1 MKKLSLPVKI
11 FIGLVLGI
19 VVGLIFQSS
28 PEVAITYIKPLGVLF
43 LNLIKMV
50 IVPLVLSSLV
60 VGSAST
66 GDVGKLG
73 RIGIKTL
80 AYFLI
85 TTALAV
91 TLGLF
96 FANILQPGLGL
107 SIPLD
112 ATTEAGEIPSMLDTL
127 LNIVPTNPIQAMA
140 EANMLQIIIF
150 ALFLGISITLVGDK
164 AKPFFDFFDSMAEV
178 CYKIVAIIMEFGPI
192 GVFGLIAPVVAEHGA
207 SALLPL
213 LKVIIAVYLSCIV
226 HAVVVYSGAVY
237 LFTKMNPIMFF
248 KGAAPAMMLAF
259 TTSSSSGTLPIT
271 MKCTEENLGVPKS
284 ISSFVLPLGATIN
297 MDGTALYQGVCALFV
312 AQVYG
317 LDLNLAQQM
326 TVVLTATLASI
337 GTAGVP
343 GGGLV
348 MLTMVLQSVGLPLE
362 GVALIGGIDRILD
375 MARTC
380 VNTTGNMACAVVIAS
395 TEGELQESVKE
406 QESVLA

>member
-1 MKKLSLPVKI
+1 
-11 FIGLVLGI
+11 
-19 VVGLIFQSS
+19 
-28 PEVAITYIKPLGVLF
+28 
-43 LNLIKMV
+43 
-50 IVPLVLSSLV
+50 
-60 VGSAST
+60 
-66 GDVGKLG
+66 
-73 RIGIKTL
+73 
-80 AYFLI
+80 
-85 TTALAV
+85 
-91 TLGLF
+91 
-96 FANILQPGLGL
+96 
-107 SIPLD
+107 
-112 ATTEAGEIPSMLDTL
+112 
-127 LNIVPTNPIQAMA
+127 
-140 EANMLQIIIF
+140 
-150 ALFLGISITLVGDK
+150 
-164 AKPFFDFFDSMAEV
+164 
-178 CYKIVAIIMEFGPI
+178 
-192 GVFGLIAPVVAEHGA
+192 
-207 SALLPL
+207 
-213 LKVIIAVYLSCIV
+213 
-226 HAVVVYSGAVY
+226 
-237 LFTKMNPIMFF
+237 MNPIMFF

-343 GGGLV
+343 GGGLI